1 MSQSPPLRY
10 LPAYFGLFAT
20 QSLAL
25 TCNAFLDIRFGV
37 FGTEVLL
44 WILAIAYTLRIG
56 WKQQGEATED
66 GQRSMK
72 RFMIFGGLV
81 SVLIFIPMWGFP
93 RAGLYILAMLMVA
106 YNCSMTARRQLHFG
120 LLMSLVM
127 VMFAAAHTR
136 ADWTMLFYLIPY
148 ITAAVF
154 TLVAE
159 QINRSADDLREHSLV
174 RKIVGAQSAAI
185 LAATSAILLLGLV
198 LYALTPQVTWMNA
211 SWDRGLPTN
220 AASVNK
226 MPASQGN
233 GNGSSGTGAELP
245 GRNSGA
251 EEDHDG
257 FPTPAQMREVAQR
270 PGMPEWQ
277 QSIILVMAGAS
288 EGTQQ
293 ALAPPLEQLRDLW
306 EALKKW
312 LDEHRDTLLLLLIL
326 AGLLVLLLALLY
338 LLKEAKAGLWLRTR
352 VDFVRY
358 GLFAWHAPDTRGTYQ
373 YYRAIERLF
382 ALYDL
387 DRPRHANTR
396 EYLFLL
402 GGMRSD
408 LRPELL
414 TMTRLF
420 EDARYGSGMLAGN
433 NVMQMRA
440 TYRALYTRIKL

>member
-1 MSQSPPLRY
+1 MIQSPPLRY

-44 WILAIAYTLRIG
+44 WTIAIAYTLRVG
-56 WKQQGEATED
+56 WKQQGEATEE

-72 RFMIFGGLV
+72 RFLIFGGLV

-106 YNCSMTARRQLHFG
+106 YNCSMTTRRQLHFG

-159 QINRSADDLREHSLV
+159 QINRSADELQAHSLA

-185 LAATSAILLLGLV
+185 LAATSAILLLGLA
-198 LYALTPQVTWMNA
+198 LYALTPQMTWMKA

-226 MPASQGN
+226 KPASQGN
-233 GNGSSGTGAELP
+233 GNSSFGTG
-245 GRNSGA
+245 SGFPEA
-251 EEDHDG
+251 NGGNEEDQNG
-257 FPTPAQMREVAQR
+257 LPTPAQMREAAQR
-270 PGMPEWQ
+270 PEMPEWQ
-277 QSIILVMAGAS
+277 QSIILVMADVS

-293 ALAPPLEQLRDLW
+293 ALAQPLQQIRDIW
-306 EALKKW
+306 EAIKKW
-312 LDEHRDTLLLLLIL
+312 LEEHQDTLLSMLLL
-326 AGLLVLLLALLY
+326 AGLLSLLLALLY
-338 LLKEAKAGLWLRTR
+338 LLREAKAGLWLITR
-352 VDFVRY
+352 MDFLRY
-358 GLFAWHAPDTRGTYQ
+358 GLFALYAPDAKGTHQ
-373 YYRAIERLF
+373 YYRVLERLF

-387 DRPRHANTR
+387 DRAKHANTR
-396 EYLFLL
+396 EYLYLL

-420 EDARYGSGMLAGN
+420 EDARYGRGTDVESN
-433 NVMQMRA
+433 IRQMRTA
-440 TYRALYTRIKL
+440 YRALYSKIKL